1 LGRVVDDLLAPNY
14 VNAMMPGLDLA
25 SFKAGAMGM
34 ASVIRESHA
43 DELTLIAEGDEV
55 VARFNYQVTLN
66 NGKVLSAR
74 LLSYFRLDNGKIVEN
89 DPMTSPDVFQE
100 IAGLMTP
107 PVAP

>member
-1 LGRVVDDLLAPNY
+1 LGRVDELVAPNY

-25 SFKAGAMGM
+25 SFKAAAMGM

-43 DELTLIAEGDEV
+43 DDLTLIAEGDEV
-55 VARFNYQVTLN
+55 VARFNYRVTLI
-66 NGKVLSAR
+66 NGTVLSAR
-74 LLSYFRLDNGKIVEN
+74 GLSYYRLDNGKIVEN
-89 DPMTSPDVFQE
+89 DPMVSPDVFQE